1 MTRSAVVAAA
11 SALCLGA
18 AVIMLRAFTGGVTRV
33 ERARRIIVTIPA
45 GTADDLARGRPTR
58 SVPTYISAHTGDT
71 LLLVNDDKADHMLGP
86 FYVGGR
92 QSLTV
97 PLWSPGTYRGTCVLQ
112 PNHRFTLVVR

>member
-1 MTRSAVVAAA
+1 MRRGAAAA

-18 AVIMLRAFTGGVTRV
+18 AVILLRAFPGHARPVGQP
-33 ERARRIIVTIPA
+33 RRITVTIPA
-45 GTADDLARGRPTR
+45 GTAENVARGRSTR
-58 SVPTYISAHTGDT
+58 SVPTYISAHVGDT

-97 PLWSPGTYRGTCVLQ
+97 PLWSAGTYRGTCVLQ
-112 PNHRFTLVVR
+112 PNHHFTLVVR